1 MLEEHVVAAIAIASF
16 SLGLFGAALCLM
28 QDRDVWPYRALA
40 LVLLVSSVM
49 DLDTID
55 LPVADALLA
64 DRFAAVTAVLWLV
77 GLTSIIPLFWHYV
90 VAVTS
95 VTPRLPKPLWPHLLL
110 PLTAFMIGI
119 ATLFMQRDDWRG
131 LFVDTAPL
139 PSGWALSV
147 GIAGEVLVIAS
158 VIQWA
163 VYVVAVTRALRR
175 YRARLHGYVATTAQR
190 ELGWV
195 WAVTCGFATY
205 WVFAAIDLIFDLS
218 DRGYDIPEWFES
230 AYGLAIL
237 VTLLLWGLRQKPGL
251 APDVTPSPNDQKY
264 QNSAL
269 TPDMADRLER
279 KLRRAMRG
287 DSLHQDPNLSL
298 WSLSKHIGASPNY
311 VSQTLNENIGES
323 FFDFVN
329 GYRIDT
335 AKSLLQDTDQTVLQ
349 IAYDVGF
356 NSRSSFYTAFSKV
369 TGETPTAYRK
379 SVSGQA

>member
-1 MLEEHVVAAIAIASF
+1 MPSADPAVVFPYGRGQVSLSDPKHSDSKGWPRSPDLGHHIAMLEEHVVAAIAIASF

-110 PLTAFMIGI
+110 PLTAIMIGI

-131 LFVDTAPL
+131 LFLDTAPL

-147 GIAGEVLVIAS
+147 GIAGEGLVIAS

-205 WVFAAIDLIFDLS
+205 WVFAAFDLIFDLS

-230 AYGLAIL
+230 AYGLAIPRMTRNTR
-237 VTLLLWGLRQKPGL
+237 TLRSPQIWLTGWNASCAGPCAGTACIRIPTCRFGRCPNISAPRQIMYPK
-251 APDVTPSPNDQKY
+251 
-264 QNSAL
+264 
-269 TPDMADRLER
+269 R
-279 KLRRAMRG
+279 
-287 DSLHQDPNLSL
+287 
-298 WSLSKHIGASPNY
+298 
-311 VSQTLNENIGES
+311 
-323 FFDFVN
+323 
-329 GYRIDT
+329 
-335 AKSLLQDTDQTVLQ
+335 
-349 IAYDVGF
+349 
-356 NSRSSFYTAFSKV
+356 
-369 TGETPTAYRK
+369 
-379 SVSGQA
+379 